1 MKIKKIN
8 VFLMIFSIFMCL
20 GTINVEA
27 KSCYEYKTKKTCNKK
42 SNSSCTWVDNKCRV
56 KKCSSLSSSTCG
68 KNTDK
73 NKKKCQWTGS
83 TCCPN
88 GNCGNSS
95 SVVSDFELEYSE
107 LTCTTSDNNLNY
119 TWHVNADG
127 KGGATVDFSYKK
139 KDSSSDTSYKV
150 DSYLVA
156 KDFYN
161 KSNGKGKCPSKI
173 YLVNYNISRTMGK
186 KLYVEKQ
193 SNATTLNVS
202 EKNNNKVWKDSSEK
216 TRTCSYS
223 FPKIVGQGSVDIVI
237 LRNSN
242 GLTYTV
248 SDGYKMSDSTNID
261 PNLFDYDTS
270 KSCPVFYGGCGQDGE
285 NKYCSITTE
294 KSVIDNEDNA
304 IKSKED
310 KEMEEKETDYKD
322 FYEGVDKKYL
332 KCGSLEKIPTG
343 LPKFTKN
350 LYTLV
355 KVIVPIILIVLGM
368 IDFARAVVS
377 NKEEN
382 MNQASKR
389 FVRRIAAAVI
399 IFMIFALTQFLVK
412 ISDAKEKSD
421 MLTCMKCFMLD
432 EEKCSEY
439 SE

>member
-73 NKKKCQWTGS
+73 NKKKCQWNGS

-88 GNCGNSS
+88 GNCGNSTPYNTTIEDNNKDTNNYICNYKQGSTKFKLTAS
-95 SVVSDFELEYSE
+95 SNEGEYVLEKGSSKETIKVFTSQYEENPNGSCGAIDAIFSGNDICKDIVFTTPYRSALGCGYYLYKVTPRTSESYYVAGPRNPADIEAFEGSYELIGELE
-107 LTCTTSDNNLNY
+107 
-119 TWHVNADG
+119 
-127 KGGATVDFSYKK
+127 SYIDKNGNKK
-139 KDSSSDTSYKV
+139 EPNDPIV
-150 DSYLVA
+150 
-156 KDFYN
+156 
-161 KSNGKGKCPSKI
+161 SK
-173 YLVNYNISRTMGK
+173 TEA
-186 KLYVEKQ
+186 EKA
-193 SNATTLNVS
+193 N
-202 EKNNNKVWKDSSEK
+202 
-216 TRTCSYS
+216 
-223 FPKIVGQGSVDIVI
+223 
-237 LRNSN
+237 
-242 GLTYTV
+242 
-248 SDGYKMSDSTNID
+248 
-261 PNLFDYDTS
+261 
-270 KSCPVFYGGCGQDGE
+270 
-285 NKYCSITTE
+285 
-294 KSVIDNEDNA
+294 
-304 IKSKED
+304 
-310 KEMEEKETDYKD
+310 YKD

-382 MNQASKR
+382 MNQSSKR